1 MSKRK
6 AASKSTVEILVGCPF
21 CGETPTLEAWHGG
34 GPHKT
39 LVGCINYACPATPA
53 VTGATRAAAI
63 RRWNTRAPNDS
74 LSGVGTAAGKDD
86 CHDLKA

>member
-39 LVGCINYACPATPA
+39 LVGCINDACPATPA

-63 RRWNTRAPNDS
+63 RRWNTRAPN
-74 LSGVGTAAGKDD
+74 GKDE
-86 CHDLKA
+86 AQNEV